1 MTRMG
6 RSVSEASNNGASS
19 NGEQDTDAILLN
31 AVGPAFSKLRRGNA
45 LAGMTQEV
53 SRRDMTRTLVL
64 SIVEE
69 GPEATGQEI
78 TIGVI
83 ADRLGVDPSMSS
95 RMVSDCISTGLV
107 VRSASQLDGRR
118 TILELTPAGV
128 DLLDRFR
135 RHQRAAFEHVTRD
148 WPVAERVEFARLV
161 VKYADALTSERL
173 RQVAADK

>member
-1 MTRMG
+1 MG
-6 RSVSEASNNGASS
+6 RLAGEAIDD
-19 NGEQDTDAILLN
+19 GEQDPDAVLLN

-45 LAGMTQEV
+45 LNGRMHAV

-69 GPEATGQEI
+69 GPEVIGQEI

-95 RMVSDCISTGLV
+95 RMVSDCIGARLL

-118 TILELTPAGV
+118 TILELTPDGEK
-128 DLLDRFR
+128 LLDRFR
-135 RHQRAAFEHVTRD
+135 HHQRAAFEQITRD
-148 WPVAERVEFARLV
+148 WPASERIEFARLV
-161 VKYADALTSERL
+161 VKYVDALTSERQ
-173 RQVAADK
+173 RQVSAGK